1 MVQLRQEGVRVRL
14 SKVFVL
20 LALVGITASAAMA
33 DGVDPTVVIRQTDP
47 APILITSPTQTIGLF
62 GQGTTANNGI
72 VDIGIQNVSGFTLTS
87 ITVTLIGLN
96 ANLDFTAGTQDIES
110 QFPFPFLNSS
120 RTVNPNGSVTLAFFG
135 LDDTHQ
141 GLLSGAC
148 NEETNTD
155 NDFDA
160 DDCTGPIYE
169 IEIAGIPLGDIV
181 SGAATVS
188 APEPGTLMLLSAGLV
203 GLAALRRRRAVL

>member
-1 MVQLRQEGVRVRL
+1 
-14 SKVFVL
+14 VL
-20 LALVGITASAAMA
+20 LVLVGITASAAMA

-47 APILITSPTQTIGLF
+47 VPILITSPTQSF
-62 GQGTTANNGI
+62 GIFAQGTAGNNGV

-87 ITVTLIGLN
+87 IAVTLIGLN
-96 ANLDFTAGTQDIES
+96 DTLDFTAGSQDIEGS
-110 QFPFPFLNSS
+110 FPFLSS
-120 RTVNPNGSVTLAFFG
+120 TRTVNGNGSITLTFFG
-135 LDDTHQ
+135 LDEFHT
-141 GLLSGAC
+141 GILSGAC

-188 APEPGTLMLLSAGLV
+188 APEPGTLMLLSTGLV
-203 GLAALRRRRAVL
+203 GLVALRKRRAALQS